1 MKRAVAKVQTRLLGP
16 LDTAERRQL
25 TELLDKLVSGHQQG

>member
-25 TELLDKLVSGHQQG
+25 TSLLDKLVSGHDRV